1 MVITRNQR
9 GFTLLE
15 ILIVM
20 ALIAILIGIVIAA
33 LNPARQFANARNS
46 TRYAHLSTLMSAIS
60 SDMSEH
66 NGVFTC
72 VTGTLPATA
81 TNMASAVGSYDIGPC
96 LVTNFLSSMPYDP
109 SATGAHWT
117 STTDYD
123 TGYTVLQDTDGRITV
138 NAPAAELTQSISL
151 TR

>member
-1 MVITRNQR
+1 MTLTNKK

-33 LNPARQFANARNS
+33 LNPARQFASARNS
-46 TRYAHLSTLMSAIS
+46 TRYAHLNTIMSAIS
-60 SDMSEH
+60 SNMAEN

-72 VTGTLPATA
+72 ASGALPATA
-81 TNMASAVGSYDIGPC
+81 TNMSSTVGDYDIGPC
-96 LVTNFLSSMPYDP
+96 LVPNFVSSMPYDP
-109 SATGAHWT
+109 SATGAQWT
-117 STTDYD
+117 STANYD
-123 TGYTVLQDTDGRITV
+123 TGYDISQGADGRITV
-138 NAPAAELTQSISL
+138 DAPSAELSEVISL